1 MITLGITGGV
11 GAGKST
17 VLDYLESHFGAYV
30 IQADKVGHLLMEPG
44 EDCYAPVVHLFG
56 KQVIKDDKTID
67 RRQVSDVV
75 FSQPGLLEK
84 LNGIIHP
91 AVKRYIL
98 CKLEEERE
106 QGRRLCVVEAA
117 LLLEDHYQVFCDEIW
132 YVHTDKETRIGRLME
147 SRGYT
152 RVKAEGIIASQA
164 AEEFFRAN
172 ADYVIENNADLGR
185 TYRQIEEGIK
195 RYETL

>member
-1 MITLGITGGV
+1 MRTIGITGGV

-17 VLDYLESHFGAYV
+17 VLDYLESHFDACV
-30 IQADKVGHLLMEPG
+30 IQADKVGHFLMEPG
-44 EDCYAPVVHLFG
+44 EECYASVVHLFG
-56 KQVIKDDKTID
+56 KQVIKQDKTID

-75 FSQPGLLEK
+75 FSQPVLLEK
-84 LNGIIHP
+84 LNSIIHP

-98 CKLEEERE
+98 RKLEEESA

-117 LLLEDHYQVFCDEIW
+117 LLLEDNYQVFCDEIW
-132 YVHTDKETRIGRLME
+132 YVHTDKEIRIGRLME

-152 RVKAEGIIASQA
+152 REKAEGIILSQA
-164 AEEFFRAN
+164 TEEFFRSH
-172 ADYVIENNADLGR
+172 ADYVIENSGDLEK